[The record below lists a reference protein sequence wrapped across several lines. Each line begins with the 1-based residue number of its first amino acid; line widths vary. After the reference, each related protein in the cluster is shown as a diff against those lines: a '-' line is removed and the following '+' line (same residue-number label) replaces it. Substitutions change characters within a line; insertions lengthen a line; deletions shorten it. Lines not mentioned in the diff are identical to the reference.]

1 MRGMSAPVLSGDIRF
16 IPLADVML
24 LLHNNGRTGSLR
36 CSRAGVTKTMEWEK
50 GELVFARSTAPGDRL
65 GAFLLARGVVTAPQL
80 QQADPLV
87 GSQDRLGKAL
97 VRLGLLTPSALWE
110 AVRGQTT
117 EIIYSLFHWKDGLF
131 EFREGDPPKEKI
143 ALETSLMNLIM
154 EGTRRLDEWS
164 RVREKIQSDRVV
176 LAPVKALDEA
186 LRGVKLSDLERTV
199 LGLVDA
205 RRTVREIIGLVAR
218 EEFETWQALH
228 ALLSAGLI
236 RVQLLAFD
244 PADAAAPAEGA
255 PVDDAVLD
263 RTLTR
268 YGDAVAEILSR
279 AATRGGAGE
288 VTRLRRKLQ
297 RATFEQADLL
307 KELAIETDGR
317 IDRRVLLANVSDF
330 PPGKRASVLKGA
342 LDRLVQT
349 IVEELG
355 GKVPVDDVI
364 AGLRSDGGGKPD

>member
-1 MRGMSAPVLSGDIRF
+1 MSAPVLGGDIRF

-24 LLHNNGRTGSLR
+24 LLHNNGRTGSMR

-65 GAFLLARGVVTAPQL
+65 GAFLMARGLVTAGQL
-80 QQADPLV
+80 QQADPMV

-97 VRLGLLTPSALWE
+97 VRLGALTPSALWE
-110 AVRGQTT
+110 AVRGQMT

-131 EFREGDPPKEKI
+131 EFREGDPPQEKI
-143 ALETSLMNLIM
+143 ALNISLMNLIM

-176 LAPVKALDEA
+176 LAPVKALEEA
-186 LRGVKLSDLERTV
+186 LRGVKLSDLERTA
-199 LGLVDA
+199 LGLVDG
-205 RRTVREIIGLVAR
+205 RRTVREVIDLVAR
-218 EEFETWQALH
+218 EEFESWQALH
-228 ALLSAGLI
+228 ALLSAGVI

-244 PADAAAPAEGA
+244 PAETVAPGEAAPA
-255 PVDDAVLD
+255 DDADLD

-288 VTRLRRKLQ
+288 VSRLRRKL
-297 RATFEQADLL
+297 RDTTFEQSELL
-307 KELAIETDGR
+307 KELAIEADGR

-330 PPGKRASVLKGA
+330 PPGKRASVLSGA
-342 LDRLVQT
+342 LDRLVQA
-349 IVEELG
+349 IAQELQ

-364 AGLRSDGGGKPD
+364 AGLRAGGSGEPD